1 MFLIF
6 VKVFRVVSISGYNR
20 QSLIDRGWR
29 RSGKYCYKPMMEQ
42 TCCPQYTIRL
52 DVSKFSASKSQ
63 KKLARKFRNFIING
77 GKTAAEEA
85 GDKDGTG
92 EMFESFVNGSSDLAR
107 MEMAEAK
114 STADF
119 ESNIRDNE
127 EKRSHQ
133 MSPKVK
139 ESRSIEEPTSDPPK
153 RSNGPVEKSPAK
165 VKQGVGADPDKP
177 RSKKA
182 KDLRRERAAAKGKT
196 FSQTPQNRS
205 EQRSMADILLEPYP
219 ENCAHKFEI
228 RYLPSHTDYPE
239 FEAVFDEEFEVS
251 LGSSVKIATIFF
263 IEVNL

>member
-1 MFLIF
+1 
-6 VKVFRVVSISGYNR
+6 
-20 QSLIDRGWR
+20 
-29 RSGKYCYKPMMEQ
+29 MEQ

-52 DVSKFSASKSQ
+52 DVNKFSASKSQ

-77 GKTAAEEA
+77 GKTAADEARDKEETL
-85 GDKDGTG
+85 DTL
-92 EMFESFVNGSSDLAR
+92 ESVVNGSSEFAR

-119 ESNIRDNE
+119 ESNVRDKGKKN
-127 EKRSHQ
+127 HQ
-133 MSPKVK
+133 MTSPKVK
-139 ESRSIEEPTSDPPK
+139 EPRSTQECASDPPE
-153 RSNGPVEKSPAK
+153 RSNDPIVKSPDK
-165 VKQGVGADPDKP
+165 VKQGVGADPNKP
-177 RSKKA
+177 RPKKA

-196 FSQTPQNRS
+196 LSKTQKKGS
-205 EQRSMADILLEPYP
+205 EQRSMEDILFEPYP
-219 ENCAHKFEI
+219 ENCAHKLEI